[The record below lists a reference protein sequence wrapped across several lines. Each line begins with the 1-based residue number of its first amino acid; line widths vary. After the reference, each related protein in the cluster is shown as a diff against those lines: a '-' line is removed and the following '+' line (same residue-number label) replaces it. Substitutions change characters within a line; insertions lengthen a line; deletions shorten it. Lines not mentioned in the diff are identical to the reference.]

1 MKAGRIFVVLAL
13 AIQCAVAPATWANEA
28 ATAPVGVE
36 EHVGAELPLDAV
48 FRKSSGEVVRL
59 RQVLGRGRPTLLVL
73 AYNRCSMLCNLVIR
87 RVASAARGMPARPS
101 GDYDLVTVSI
111 DPRETPNEAARTQA
125 VALDRAG
132 YPGQRERWPFLVGE
146 QSQIDLVAKALGFRY
161 VWDARS
167 EQYAHPAVVFTIT
180 ADGHIARYLY
190 GLNFD
195 AAEVGRALFGK
206 KPATAQAS
214 LSSALTCFRFE
225 SVKSKYGSAVSRFL
239 QIGTLAV
246 LFAMAIGVKLF
257 IGRRRAR

>member
-1 MKAGRIFVVLAL
+1 MKAPRPFLVLVIALHCVVARSTS
-13 AIQCAVAPATWANEA
+13 ASEAPTA
-28 ATAPVGVE
+28 AVGVE
-36 EHVGAELPLDAV
+36 EHVGAPLPLDAV
-48 FRKSSGEVVRL
+48 FRRSSGEAVRL

-73 AYNRCSMLCNLVIR
+73 AYNRCSMLCNLVLR

-101 GDYDLVTVSI
+101 EDYDLVTVSI
-111 DPRETPNEAARTQA
+111 DPRETPDEAARAEA

-132 YPGQRERWPFLVGE
+132 YAGQRERWPFLVGE
-146 QSQIDLVAKALGFRY
+146 QSQIDVLAKALGFRY

-167 EQYAHPAVVFTIT
+167 EQYAHPAVVFAIT

-214 LSSALTCFRFE
+214 LTSALTCFRFE